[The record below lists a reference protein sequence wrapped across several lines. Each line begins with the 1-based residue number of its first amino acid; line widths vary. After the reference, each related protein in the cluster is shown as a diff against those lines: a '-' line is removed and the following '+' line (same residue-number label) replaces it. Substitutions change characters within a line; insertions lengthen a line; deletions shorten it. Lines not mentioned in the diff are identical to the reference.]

1 MEPSILFA
9 EFVLGM
15 CAVHLVGRV
24 SEQVTKWRAK
34 SSLGQRKA
42 SGDLVKKTI
51 RSDWYVFFSCSDLYG
66 KEPKKKQNQATKP
79 ADKVRPRRDQR
90 PTLRAS

>member
-9 EFVLGM
+9 EFILGM
-15 CAVHLVGRV
+15 CAVHLVGMASERV
-24 SEQVTKWRAK
+24 AKWRAK
-34 SSLGQRKA
+34 SSPGQRTT
-42 SGDLVKKTI
+42 SGKVAKKNI

-66 KEPKKKQNQATKP
+66 KEPKKEQGQAIKS
-79 ADKVRPRRDQR
+79 ADKARSSRDQR

>member
-9 EFVLGM
+9 EFILGM
-15 CAVHLVGRV
+15 CAVHLVGMA
-24 SEQVTKWRAK
+24 SENVAKWRAR
-34 SSLGQRKA
+34 SSSGHRTT

-66 KEPKKKQNQATKP
+66 KEPKKKQSQTVKP
-79 ADKVRPRRDQR
+79 ADKVRSSRDQR
-90 PTLRAS
+90 PTLRV

>member
-15 CAVHLVGRV
+15 CAVHLVGKV
-24 SEQVTKWRAK
+24 SERVAKWRA
-34 SSLGQRKA
+34 GHRTA
-42 SGDLVKKTI
+42 AGDPVKKTI

-66 KEPKKKQNQATKP
+66 KEPKKKQNQAIKP
-79 ADKVRPRRDQR
+79 ADKVRSRRDQR
-90 PTLRAS
+90 PTLRA